1 MLKRMCAVLISL
13 IVLSLSMVN
22 TFAVNVFDSITEG
35 TYFVD
40 AQLSCYVNAMGGVEF
55 GAPLLESAQVNVSKS
70 GEKSLTVF
78 LSKSSVTIY
87 GVTCDTFIDFS
98 PSYVT
103 ETNGVESGTIGFYN
117 EEGVLVTD
125 SIDYTLSDDTALNA
139 HQEQVHY
146 VDSVTFPVTY
156 ESDVYNLSLYVNSNV
171 MGTQFTLEGYP
182 ATLTVDWSSV
192 TPEKSDVNT
201 TVALTESNTDTA
213 DNDIEV
219 ENKNGLNIYYP
230 ADSQADNVDAQVQ
243 TYTYIAFFKEPL
255 LVAVGMVAVIF
266 ISVGV
271 VLVLC
276 KGKEKTDDKI

>member
-55 GAPLLESAQVNVSKS
+55 GAPLLESAQFNVSKS

-171 MGTQFTLEGYP
+171 MGTQFTMEGYP

-213 DNDIEV
+213 DSDIEV
-219 ENKNGLNIYYP
+219 ENKNGLNIYHS

-255 LVAVGMVAVIF
+255 LVAVGVVAVIF